1 MVYTTIYEVNLLDFN
16 LVNFDYFRNMP
27 ILQTGMLNCDYRKTD
42 RDESGSRLLD
52 RVLKGILKV
61 ILTLYRVTYYYC
73 LN

>member
-42 RDESGSRLLD
+42 RDESGSSSRQSS
-52 RVLKGILKV
+52 
-61 ILTLYRVTYYYC
+61 
-73 LN
+73 